1 MKTINLTLF
10 VILGLLISCTKDE
23 TLSPD
28 TTLFTGKW
36 GGQGI
41 SVVASDTQVTLDF
54 DCASGTISKK
64 VLMSNNQ
71 FSEKGTYTQFSGNVP
86 INADPPQPK
95 SVLYVGSLSANDLS
109 LTIKS
114 EDGKTV
120 IGKYTITKGDAGKI
134 VRCL

>member
-1 MKTINLTLF
+1 MRNFLLTLF
-10 VILGLLISCTKDE
+10 IILGLLISCTKDA

-28 TTLFTGKW
+28 TTPFTGKW

-41 SVVASDTQVTLDF
+41 SVIASDTQVTLDF
-54 DCASGTISKK
+54 DCASGIISKK

-86 INADPPQPK
+86 INADPPLPK
-95 SVLYVGSLSANDLS
+95 NVQYEGLLSVNNLS

-114 EDGKTV
+114 EDGKTL